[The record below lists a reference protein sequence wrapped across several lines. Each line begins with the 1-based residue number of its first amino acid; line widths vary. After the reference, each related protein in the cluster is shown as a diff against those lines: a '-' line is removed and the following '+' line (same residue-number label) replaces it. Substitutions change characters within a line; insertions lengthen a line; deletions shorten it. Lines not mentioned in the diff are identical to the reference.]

1 MSFPF
6 NFHFP
11 GIYIIFGYICY
22 ILEFVVRFGTLS
34 LSYILLLY
42 ITNEFEQLC
51 YKREKKYVIQ
61 TSPDVI
67 QTAALCITVAALC
80 NTDDSVCSPDGPV
93 CVCVAVAP
101 IRLYYRRRIPCKE
114 IRVFSKTIFRS
125 FWFRLPHLTVSPLT
139 DMVRST
145 AHVSAKKKVPDA
157 GSRSEPTPRRRD
169 AAVGTRRDATRRP
182 PVAESG

>member
-80 NTDDSVCSPDGPV
+80 NTDDSVCNTDGRFNV
-93 CVCVAVAP
+93 LRLFEFICITEKYCMQGNESVIRWHCVYHVADAP
-101 IRLYYRRRIPCKE
+101 LKPYEAIVSNFMALRSNFCRYDERFRLYYE
-114 IRVFSKTIFRS
+114 QFVGSVQTIFANN
-125 FWFRLPHLTVSPLT
+125 FF
-139 DMVRST
+139 VRICW
-145 AHVSAKKKVPDA
+145 
-157 GSRSEPTPRRRD
+157 
-169 AAVGTRRDATRRP
+169 
-182 PVAESG
+182 